1 MSGSAAFQRVGKS
14 EKGNL
19 FLTQKIEVGV
29 TAGARINDCRKVL
42 GKRIGATAAVFQRKT
57 KRDPQCDLRR
67 PDRLTVQAK
76 AMYRLRASRVDG

>member
-1 MSGSAAFQRVGKS
+1 
-14 EKGNL
+14 
-19 FLTQKIEVGV
+19 V

-67 PDRLTVQAK
+67 PDRLTVLAK
-76 AMYRLRASRVDG
+76 AMNRLRASRVDG